1 MTCAIMQ
8 PTFLPWLGYF
18 DLIDQ
23 VNHFVFLDNVQ
34 LVKRSWQIRNRI
46 KMQDSELFLTIP
58 IIKEM
63 HRNETYINKAMMLQG
78 KQWKYNHLK
87 SIEHS
92 YKKSA
97 YFDSVFP
104 FVLDQYENRTDSLA
118 DFTISFISEISN
130 KIGISTSF
138 IRASEI
144 PFIGGRKDVL
154 LSSIC
159 KSIDCNQYL
168 SPKGSAIYIESNSP
182 GGELKKND
190 INLYYQNYEHP
201 EYAQLNLPFSP
212 NMCVL
217 DLLFNK
223 GFDNS
228 LQVIRAGRRM
238 PYFYTSYRSR
248 FMSPNQILKCA

>member
-63 HRNETYINKAMMLQG
+63 HRNETFINKATMFHG
-78 KQWKYNHLK
+78 KDWKNSHLK

-104 FVLDQYENRTDSLA
+104 FVLNQYENETDSLA
-118 DFTISFISEISN
+118 DFTINFICEISN
-130 KIGISTSF
+130 KIGIHTSF
-138 IRASEI
+138 LKASEL
-144 PFIGGRKDVL
+144 PCIGGRKDVL

-159 KSIDCNQYL
+159 KSIGCNQYL
-168 SPKGSAIYIESNSP
+168 SPKSSF
-182 GGELKKND
+182 
-190 INLYYQNYEHP
+190 
-201 EYAQLNLPFSP
+201 YAQYVF
-212 NMCVL
+212 
-217 DLLFNK
+217 
-223 GFDNS
+223 
-228 LQVIRAGRRM
+228 A
-238 PYFYTSYRSR
+238 
-248 FMSPNQILKCA
+248 